1 VTLSVVNHGM
11 TELNKLIFYSFQTFN
26 LKSLQNHNL
35 EGEKKHFKLQ
45 AGPTYVHSAFKI
57 KLKNINKKG
66 MVTMSR
72 VFIS

>member
-1 VTLSVVNHGM
+1 MGVGQVWGM
-11 TELNKLIFYSFQTFN
+11 FVRWVYEFGVWDGGTGWVRGVGRMWERHRVG
-26 LKSLQNHNL
+26 SLCD
-35 EGEKKHFKLQ
+35 
-45 AGPTYVHSAFKI
+45 VRSAFKI